1 MDGIITCQLLDFKK
15 LLLLLFHQGYISGIY
30 FNKFSCV
37 TGWEKRLQQRNK
49 KYKKERMLNNYNE
62 QKVQFKNIRSLRS
75 KASQVRITLICVTV
89 SRRSPKILTRLK
101 QEDQAYRYTNFTD
114 KQLKKMN
121 THSLWSDLH
130 MLCVWSL
137 IVKVSF
143 FFVLNDRLDPNE
155 MPNPIKYIISI
166 KWAVLHQT

>member
-1 MDGIITCQLLDFKK
+1 MSTAWFKK
-15 LLLLLFHQGYISGIY
+15 STFTTIPSGIY

-62 QKVQFKNIRSLRS
+62 QKVQFKNFRSLRS

-101 QEDQAYRYTNFTD
+101 QKDQAYRYTNSVG

-137 IVKVSF
+137 NVKVSHICF
-143 FFVLNDRLDPNE
+143 NRLLGFKRNV
-155 MPNPIKYIISI
+155 NP
-166 KWAVLHQT
+166 Q